1 MRAVWLA
8 LVFGLVG
15 GLFAA
20 PFAMAQDV
28 TLSAR
33 GGGLTVEGTL
43 LSFDGAFYRVET
55 RFGALTVDAEGV
67 VCAGPGCP
75 DLTAPFAA
83 VRIAAADGLAQGLLP
98 ALVAAFAG
106 ARGYPLSTEGD
117 TITLRDATD
126 TRDLAAFSIV
136 AVDDG
141 AAAGA
146 VVDELADAALGAGT
160 APGLGTQ
167 VLAVDAIVAITAP
180 DNPVERIT
188 TRDLARVLT
197 GEITTWDALGGPAFP
212 IVLHGLAPGADI
224 QRAMAARLGR
234 EIAAGVR
241 HGDAAALAAAV
252 ARDPFA
258 LALTVGAAIGP
269 ARAMVLT
276 DSCGFVLDPRP
287 RALKAGDYPLTLSLM
302 ALTPPRRLP
311 LILREFLDFAG
322 STEAQEV
329 LAGAGL
335 VSRAPELVPLLAD
348 DGRLSGA
355 IRGAAGETAL
365 ADLQTLARAME
376 GGTRLTFTFRADGE
390 TGSLDA
396 LSRQHAVDLASYLQA
411 GLFDGQR
418 LMLAGFAGDAA
429 ASQEAAEQ
437 VAAALAEAA
446 PDATVDITPSG
457 FGASLPIACDTTAIG
472 RQLNRRVEVWMFP
485 ATDTPPL

>member
-1 MRAVWLA
+1 MRAVWL
-8 LVFGLVG
+8 GLVL

-20 PFAMAQDV
+20 PVVMAQDV

-67 VCAGPGCP
+67 ICEGPGCP

-83 VRIAAADGLAQGLLP
+83 VRIAAAEEIAGVLLP
-98 ALVAAFAG
+98 VLVGAFAE
-106 ARGYPLSTEGD
+106 ARGYPLSVDGA
-117 TITLRDATD
+117 TITLRDATGG
-126 TRDLAAFSIV
+126 RDIAAFSILGV
-136 AVDDG
+136 ADG
-141 AAAGA
+141 ASAATVA
-146 VVDELADAALGAGT
+146 DEAADAAIGAGT

-167 VLAVDAIVAITAP
+167 VIAVEAIVAITAP
-180 DNPVERIT
+180 DNPVTRMT

-197 GEITTWDALGGPAFP
+197 GDVTTWDQLGGPAFP

-224 QRAMAARLGR
+224 SRAMAARLGR
-234 EIAAGVR
+234 EIAAGER
-241 HGDAAALAAAV
+241 HDTPAALAAAV
-252 ARDPFA
+252 ARDPFG
-258 LALTVGAAIGP
+258 LALTVGSATGP

-287 RALKAGDYPLTLSLM
+287 RALKAGDYPLTLPLM

-335 VSRAPELVPLLAD
+335 ISRAPELSPLLAD
-348 DGRLSGA
+348 DGRLAGA

-365 ADLQTLARAME
+365 ADLQTLARAMA
-376 GGTRLTFTFRADGE
+376 GGTRLSFTFRADDA
-390 TGSLDA
+390 TGSLDP
-396 LSRQHAVDLASYLQA
+396 LSRQHLADLAAYLQA

-429 ASQEAAEQ
+429 AAQEAADQ

-446 PDATVDITPSG
+446 PDTTVEITPSG
-457 FGASLPIACDTTAIG
+457 FGASLPIACDTTPIG
-472 RQLNRRVEVWMFP
+472 RQLNRRVEVWTFP

>member
-1 MRAVWLA
+1 V
-8 LVFGLVG
+8 
-15 GLFAA
+15 
-20 PFAMAQDV
+20 
-28 TLSAR
+28 
-33 GGGLTVEGTL
+33 L

-67 VCAGPGCP
+67 VCDGPGCP

-83 VRIAAADGLAQGLLP
+83 VRIAAVDGLAQGLLP
-98 ALVAAFAG
+98 TLLAAFAE
-106 ARGYPLSTEGD
+106 ARGYPFSSEGGV
-117 TITLRDATD
+117 ITLRDATD
-126 TRDLAAFSIV
+126 ARDIAAVTILPV
-136 AVDDG
+136 ADG
-141 AAAGA
+141 AAASA
-146 VVDELADAALGAGT
+146 VVDETADAALGAGT

-167 VLAVDAIVAITAP
+167 VLAVEAIVAITAP
-180 DNPVERIT
+180 DNPVARIT
-188 TRDLARVLT
+188 TRELARVLT
-197 GEITTWDALGGPAFP
+197 GEVTTWDQLGGPAFP
-212 IVLHGLAPGADI
+212 IVLHGLAAEADVS
-224 QRAMAARLGR
+224 RAMAARLGR

-241 HGDAAALAAAV
+241 HGNAADLAVAV

-258 LALTVGAAIGP
+258 LALTVGSAVGP
-269 ARAMVLT
+269 ARALVLT

-322 STEAQEV
+322 STAAQEV

-335 VSRAPELVPLLAD
+335 ISRAPELAPLLAD
-348 DGRLSGA
+348 DGRLAGA

-376 GGTRLTFTFRADGE
+376 GGTRLTFTFRADSA
-390 TGSLDA
+390 TGGLDT
-396 LSRQHAVDLASYLQA
+396 LSRQHVADLASYLQA

-429 ASQEAAEQ
+429 AAQEAADQ
-437 VAAALAEAA
+437 IAAALAEAA

-457 FGASLPIACDTTAIG
+457 FGASLPIACDTTVIG

-485 ATDTPPL
+485 ATDSPPL